1 MKSPFPQFLLLLVL
15 CFPLMAQE
23 DDSFPEEQ
31 TLRNLSDQSDRFYF
45 TSGGEFI
52 FSFADVEY
60 RGNDDGSI
68 LRFAPILNIQS
79 YFNYDPNDYLGFF
92 AGFAVRNVGFIY
104 DLPDSDIRKKYRTYN
119 FGIPVGLKLGRMNRT
134 FLYGGYELELPFH
147 YKEKTFVDG
156 DKEDKFTVWFGNRT
170 APVMNSIFVGIQFP
184 YAANLKFKY
193 YLTGFFNQDFRTT
206 DANGQTVFPY
216 ADIQANVF
224 YIALSF
230 NILRDKNFTFDVD
243 F

>member
-1 MKSPFPQFLLLLVL
+1 MKLQFPLLLLLFIL
-15 CFPLMAQE
+15 CLPLNAQE
-23 DDSFPEEQ
+23 DDAFPEEQ
-31 TLRNLSDQSDRFYF
+31 TLRNISDRSDRFYF
-45 TSGGEFI
+45 SSGGELI
-52 FSFADVEY
+52 FSFANVEY
-60 RGNDDGSI
+60 MGNNDGSI
-68 LRFAPILNIQS
+68 LRFSPVFNIQS
-79 YFNYDPNDYLGFF
+79 YFNYDPNDYFGLFT
-92 AGFAVRNVGFIY
+92 GFAIRNVGFIY

-119 FGIPVGLKLGRMNRT
+119 FGIPFGVKLGRMNRT

-156 DKEDKFTVWFGNRT
+156 KKEDKLTVWFGNRT
-170 APVMNSIFVGIQFP
+170 APVMHSLFLGIQLP
-184 YAANLKFKY
+184 YKANLKFKY

-206 DANGQTVFPY
+206 DSAGQAVFPY

-230 NILRDKNFTFDVD
+230 NILRNKEVIIDDD

>member
-1 MKSPFPQFLLLLVL
+1 MKIPFLLLLLLLVPFL
-15 CFPLMAQE
+15 PLAAQE
-23 DDSFPEEQ
+23 DDAFPEKQ

-60 RGNDDGSI
+60 RGNDDGTI

-79 YFNYDPNDYLGFF
+79 YFNYDPNEYVGFF
-92 AGFAVRNVGFIY
+92 AGFAIRNVGFIY
-104 DLPDSDIRKKYRTYN
+104 DLPNSDIRKKYRTYN

-156 DKEDKFTVWFGNRT
+156 DKEDKFSVWFGSRT
-170 APVMNSIFVGIQFP
+170 APVMNSIFVGIQLP
-184 YAANLKFKY
+184 RAANLKFKY

-206 DANGQTVFPY
+206 DSAGQPVFPY

-224 YIALSF
+224 YISLSF
-230 NILRDKNFTFDVD
+230 NILRNKDIVIDD
-243 F
+243 AI